1 MSFAFL
7 GLHVIR
13 AFYKRQWTG
22 QSGNWMSRPATGTKR
37 RLCVAFLPWPLFFN
51 LIWQKNWQSYLLP
64 LHYIASIC
72 EYRIFL
78 SAQFHS
84 KIIFFSLAVR
94 RGRSSWTSAPSWSWR
109 PSPTPQM
116 PEKISIAEI
125 EPNGR
130 QNKKNKRIRRMQHIP
145 DFHRFPS
152 VFILFHHYHSPVN
165 RHNQKKAAGDA
176 SLSQSNAWPE
186 VCRSSRRPWRFAA
199 MCTGSTTT
207 CCAFLSLGRAI
218 DEQLGDSFQMISE
231 GVLCFK
237 AFCWII
243 LIPSSIFCWEQP
255 WYRLEKIPA
264 KEYGGFPPES
274 NYLFL
279 GA

>member
-1 MSFAFL
+1 
-7 GLHVIR
+7 
-13 AFYKRQWTG
+13 
-22 QSGNWMSRPATGTKR
+22 
-37 RLCVAFLPWPLFFN
+37 
-51 LIWQKNWQSYLLP
+51 
-64 LHYIASIC
+64 
-72 EYRIFL
+72 
-78 SAQFHS
+78 
-84 KIIFFSLAVR
+84 
-94 RGRSSWTSAPSWSWR
+94 
-109 PSPTPQM
+109 M